1 MHMDVRICVS
11 TTSWNTPDVAW
22 VVGKAAMVCGTVGS
36 CVFSSGS
43 AQKVFWQNAPFV
55 LHVCVY
61 VHPSYTGH
69 GAWYHL
75 YKPLVDLHG
84 LMPIT
89 FNLVQRGW
97 DRESI
102 KGRFEVYLYIWDENC
117 WSSFST
123 IVFCSRD
130 SVSSSHRLD
139 RAKVEPV
146 SLFKTNLNRCNV
158 NVNLLLLSTGFAGE
172 RCSQRPINTTL
183 CCSFGKVPTV
193 VHVVVRSLLPCEI
206 TC

>member
-1 MHMDVRICVS
+1 MHDHHDHIFPIRIVYIYAYGIAYICFHYILKYPRCRVGCGQS
-11 TTSWNTPDVAW
+11 GYGLWVLLGVACSLR
-22 VVGKAAMVCGTVGS
+22 VLPKR
-36 CVFSSGS
+36 FSD
-43 AQKVFWQNAPFV
+43 KMHP
-55 LHVCVY
+55 LYCMCVY

-75 YKPLVDLHG
+75 YKPHLDLHG

-97 DRESI
+97 DRGSI

-139 RAKVEPV
+139 RARVEPV

-158 NVNLLLLSTGFAGE
+158 NVNLLLLSTG
-172 RCSQRPINTTL
+172 
-183 CCSFGKVPTV
+183 
-193 VHVVVRSLLPCEI
+193 LLGNSAASGQ
-206 TC
+206 

>member
-1 MHMDVRICVS
+1 MHLS
-11 TTSWNTPDVAW
+11 AYTWSSWSHLSYRYCIYIYAYGCAYMCFHYILEYPRCR
-22 VVGKAAMVCGTVGS
+22 VGCGQ
-36 CVFSSGS
+36 SGYGL
-43 AQKVFWQNAPFV
+43 WYCWELRV
-55 LHVCVY
+55 LFGFCPKGFLTKCTLCIACVCVY

-75 YKPLVDLHG
+75 YKPHVDLHG

-97 DRESI
+97 DRGSI

-158 NVNLLLLSTGFAGE
+158 NVNLLLLSRG
-172 RCSQRPINTTL
+172 
-183 CCSFGKVPTV
+183 
-193 VHVVVRSLLPCEI
+193 LLGNSAASGQ
-206 TC
+206 